1 MSDEVSPFGS
11 LVLLTVLLLAGAFA
25 FARRANELFVLSARD
40 GKVLILR
47 GRLPRTLERELSAV
61 LRAAGATGQVRG
73 LRVGGQTRVVG
84 RGLDPG
90 VEQRGRNVF
99 FASRYA
105 RMRWLAA
112 RDRRPRNLGQRLG
125 WEWLAWRLRPAARDL
140 RSVAHDE
147 EDGNGPLQ

>member
-61 LRAAGATGQVRG
+61 LRAAGAKVS
-73 LRVGGQTRVVG
+73 
-84 RGLDPG
+84 
-90 VEQRGRNVF
+90 
-99 FASRYA
+99 ASVSSRTSLLVCGEKA
-105 RMRWLAA
+105 GSSSSLAQS
-112 RDRRPRNLGQRLG
+112 R
-125 WEWLAWRLRPAARDL
+125 
-140 RSVAHDE
+140 
-147 EDGNGPLQ
+147 